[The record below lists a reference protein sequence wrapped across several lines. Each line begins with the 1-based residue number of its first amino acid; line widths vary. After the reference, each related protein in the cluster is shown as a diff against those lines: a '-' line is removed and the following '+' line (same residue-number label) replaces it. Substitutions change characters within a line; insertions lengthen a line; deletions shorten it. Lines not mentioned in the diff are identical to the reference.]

1 MSSGLHQLRLTFGKV
16 LIGLLW
22 VLTAGIAAFAAI
34 RGNAVAA
41 TLLFGLLLC
50 GVSTMLWMRDPTGP
64 LTRYVSSASLAGVVA
79 LLVLQ
84 YAGSAYQIDM
94 HMAFFAAL
102 AVIAVWCCWVSI
114 LIAGATIAVHHLTLN
129 FIYPYAVF
137 PDGSDFPRV
146 LIHAVIVV
154 VQVAALAYVTNRVI
168 AALDAVEQAGAEALA
183 AETARARLAD
193 VERDR
198 LRQQEQRR
206 AEIDAAIGAFRER
219 MHRVTST
226 VGESSSVLK
235 STASQLSDSTSATAR
250 RVAQAVETSH
260 EGARN
265 VETAA
270 TAAEELTHSIAEI
283 SRELTQTVDVA
294 AVATREA
301 DGTNRQIAGLAEAA
315 RKIGDVMDL
324 IRSIAEQTNLLALNA
339 TIEAARAGEAG
350 RGFAV
355 VASEVKSLAVQT
367 AKATEEISEQ
377 ISAVQSST
385 SVAVTAIG
393 AITARMQEINT
404 HASSVAQA
412 VEAQRGATAE
422 ISRNVVGAASG
433 TKQIV
438 SILEE
443 LTGAADTTGKS
454 VRTVLDA
461 SESVGSTAANLGNEV
476 EDFLKKVAS

>member
-1 MSSGLHQLRLTFGKV
+1 MSTGLHQLRLTFGKV

-22 VLTAGIAAFAAI
+22 TLTAGIAAFALV
-34 RGNAVAA
+34 GGHAVIA
-41 TLLFGLLLC
+41 TVLFGLILC
-50 GVSTMLWMRDPTGP
+50 GTSTMLWMRDPAGP
-64 LTRYVSSASLAGVVA
+64 LTRYISSASLAGVVA

-84 YAGSAYQIDM
+84 FAGSSYQIDM

-102 AVIAVWCCWVSI
+102 AIVAVWCCWVSV
-114 LIAGATIAVHHLTLN
+114 LVAGTTIAVHHLTLN

-154 VQVAALAYVTNRVI
+154 VQVAALAYVTNRVV
-168 AALDAVEQAGAEALA
+168 AALDQVEKAGAEALA
-183 AETARARLAD
+183 AEAARAKLADKERARLQ
-193 VERDR
+193 E
-198 LRQQEQRR
+198 QEQRR
-206 AEIDAAIGAFRER
+206 VEIDAAISTFRER
-219 MHRVTST
+219 IQLVTQT
-226 VGESSSVLK
+226 VSQSSDVLK
-235 STASQLSDSTSATAR
+235 STASQLSGSSATTAE
-250 RVAQAVETSH
+250 RVEQAVETSND
-260 EGARN
+260 GARN

-283 SRELTQTVDVA
+283 SRELNQTVDIA
-294 AVATREA
+294 AVATKEA
-301 DGTNRQIAGLAEAA
+301 DTTNAQIAGLAEAA

-350 RGFAV
+350 KGFAV

-385 SVAVTAIG
+385 SVAVAAIG
-393 AITARMQEINT
+393 GITARMQDINK
-404 HASSVAQA
+404 HAGSVSHA
-412 VEAQRGATAE
+412 VEAQRAATAE
-422 ISRNVVGAASG
+422 ISRNVTSAADG
-433 TKQIV
+433 TKKIV
-438 SILEE
+438 AILGE
-443 LTGAADTTGKS
+443 LTHAAGTTGKS

-461 SESVGSTAANLGNEV
+461 SDSVGATAINLGNEV
-476 EDFLKKVAS
+476 ESFLKKVAS